1 MGVIGHA
8 VDRNQFLAF
17 SRDNSGD
24 VFLQLLAMC
33 VVDYAGA
40 TGDREDDV
48 QVDLR
53 VRVGHFPEVNMTL
66 LAELITSIF
75 VGPINMSRLRR
86 CPTPVLLS
94 PRALQLSSAACA
106 AASRAIGIRNGL
118 QLT

>member
-1 MGVIGHA
+1 
-8 VDRNQFLAF
+8 
-17 SRDNSGD
+17 
-24 VFLQLLAMC
+24 MC

-40 TGDREDDV
+40 TGDREDNM
-48 QVDLR
+48 QIDLR
-53 VRVGHFPEVNMTL
+53 VCIGHFPEVNMTL

-106 AASRAIGIRNGL
+106 AANHAIGIRNGL